1 MSFVATK
8 GDEDHWKRASSSVTN
23 GACTYTDT
31 VPNIIKWFLTL
42 LGKLTRYLGDN
53 GVGNGNPLQYSCL
66 ESFMDRGAWQAIVH
80 RVERVRHN

>member
-8 GDEDHWKRASSSVTN
+8 GDEDHQKTATSSVTK
-23 GACTYTDT
+23 GACTYTDK

-53 GVGNGNPLQYSCL
+53 GVGNGNPL
-66 ESFMDRGAWQAIVH
+66 
-80 RVERVRHN
+80 